1 MEGGL
6 KDGARGSAQ
15 VGGVGLAFARQVLRG
30 TQAQW
35 GALAGAA
42 PVADGRGAALARAE
56 ERIAGMRRVDP
67 TIVDG
72 NWRYDSVRERERQA
86 LTREII
92 ERVDPGPYED
102 PRFMAMLARQA
113 ASVELAVRDSDIGT
127 PAMAEALARI
137 LIGTTGEPRS
147 EAYSES
153 VAAGVV
159 VAVSAGMMEFLY
171 QSAKAVALAWPPTN
185 PAAGYAQGVSVL
197 PERIEAALASD
208 PYPIELLRDT
218 LTTWLYEGRPRAI
231 HSRLP
236 PAEVHA
242 PITLLING
250 AERFILAHEY
260 GHALIDHLHVLAP
273 DTAVPGDCSEAWRR
287 EFAADAFAVRAVV
300 ASSRALDRLPA
311 NLGLLGAML
320 AMKACEIF
328 DDAFL
333 ISAATGDRPKA
344 PAVSVSHPPFA
355 ERRALLEELYVARHD
370 RNPTAA
376 RLDLPGMQAASD
388 TLDLLWAHAAPEVA
402 AAKAGRVPHQIWS
415 APAS

>member
-1 MEGGL
+1 MESGL
-6 KDGARGSAQ
+6 KDGAGGSAQ
-15 VGGVGLAFARQVLRG
+15 IGAGLSFARQVLRG
-30 TQAQW
+30 RQAQW

-42 PVADGRGAALARAE
+42 PIADGRGATLARAD
-56 ERIAGMRRVDP
+56 ERIAGMRRIDP
-67 TIVDG
+67 DIVDG
-72 NWRYDSVRERERQA
+72 NWRYDSALERERQS

-102 PRFMAMLARQA
+102 PSFMAMLARQA
-113 ASVELAVRDSDIGT
+113 ASVELAVRGAAVT
-127 PAMAEALARI
+127 QAAAEALGRI
-137 LIGTTGEPRS
+137 IVGTTGEPRS
-147 EAYSES
+147 EAYCAQ

-159 VAVSAGMMEFLY
+159 VAVSAGMIEFLY

-185 PAAGYAQGVSVL
+185 PAAGYVQGVSVL

-208 PYPIELLRDT
+208 PYPVELLRDT

-260 GHALIDHLHVLAP
+260 GHALIDHLRVLAP
-273 DTAVPGDCSEAWRR
+273 DAAVPNDCSERWQR
-287 EFAADAFAVRAVV
+287 EFAADAFAVQAVV
-300 ASSRALDRLPA
+300 ASSRTLDRLPA

-328 DDAFL
+328 DEAFL
-333 ISAATGDRPKA
+333 ISASAGDPPKTVA
-344 PAVSVSHPPFA
+344 ASMSHPPFA
-355 ERRALLEELYVARHD
+355 RRRALLEELYVARHD

-376 RLDLPGMQAASD
+376 RRDLPGMQAASN
-388 TLDLLWAHAAPEVA
+388 TLDLLWARAAPEVA
-402 AAKAGRVPHQIWS
+402 AAKAGRVPHPIWS

>member
-6 KDGARGSAQ
+6 RDGAHGSAQ
-15 VGGVGLAFARQVLRG
+15 VGGIGLSFARQVLRG
-30 TQAQW
+30 TQARW
-35 GALAGAA
+35 GALAGVA
-42 PVADGRGAALARAE
+42 PVADGRGATLARAQ

-67 TIVDG
+67 DIVDG
-72 NWRYDSVRERERQA
+72 NWRYDSARERERQS

-92 ERVDPGPYED
+92 DRVDPGPYED

-113 ASVELAVRDSDIGT
+113 ASVELAVRGGMGT
-127 PAMAEALARI
+127 QATTEALERI
-137 LIGTTGEPRS
+137 IIGTTGEPRS
-147 EAYSES
+147 EAYSAR

-171 QSAKAVALAWPPTN
+171 QSAKAVALSWPPPD
-185 PAAGYAQGVSVL
+185 PAAGYAQGLSVL
-197 PERIEAALASD
+197 PERIEAALESD

-260 GHALIDHLHVLAP
+260 GHALTDHLGVLAA
-273 DTAVPGDCSEAWRR
+273 DAAVPGDYSEAWRR
-287 EFAADAFAVRAVV
+287 EFAADAFAVQAVV
-300 ASSRALDRLPA
+300 ISSRTLDRLPA
-311 NLGLLGAML
+311 NMGLLGAML

-328 DDAFL
+328 DEAFL
-333 ISAATGDRPKA
+333 LSASAGDRPTA
-344 PAVSVSHPPFA
+344 PAVSLSHPPFA
-355 ERRALLEELYVARHD
+355 QRRALLETLYVARHD

-376 RLDLPGMQAASD
+376 RRDLPGMQAGSD
-388 TLDLLWAHAAPEVA
+388 TLALLWARAAPEVA
-402 AAKAGRVPHQIWS
+402 AAKASRVPHPIWS